1 MKLLVKDQK
10 TANGG
15 KTWDVR
21 VGVKRNEES
30 MVFSE
35 TCSSRHMQLDAAASS
50 LS

>member
-1 MKLLVKDQK
+1 LVKDQK
-10 TANGG
+10 IANEG

-21 VGVKRNEES
+21 VGVKRSE

-35 TCSSRHMQLDAAASS
+35 ACSSRHMQVDAAALA